1 MKGILIRAG
10 IVVATLLLVVVAA
23 RAADW
28 TAPAPFG
35 RAVAN
40 WSGGYVGVNG
50 GYGWG
55 QSDWDVPAVSASP
68 NGWLAGGTIGYNFQ
82 SGALMLGAE
91 GDIAYAALKGSIDC
105 PAGAAACETSTTW
118 IGTVR
123 GRLGYAGF
131 GNWLPYI
138 TGGAAFGDVKAANSA
153 FTSASST
160 QFGWAAGAGVEYA
173 MLAHWSLK
181 VEYLYVDLGGF
192 ACNAACGAAA
202 DTVNFTTNIVR
213 LGLNYRF

>member
-1 MKGILIRAG
+1 MRGMLIRAG
-10 IVVATLLLVVVAA
+10 IVFATLLLVVVAA
-23 RAADW
+23 RAAD
-28 TAPAPFG
+28 FG
-35 RAVAN
+35 RPQYGPRAVAN
-40 WSGGYVGVNG
+40 WSGGYIGING

-55 QSDWDVPAVSASP
+55 TSDWDAPVINTSPA
-68 NGWLAGGTIGYNFQ
+68 GWLAGGTIGYNFQ
-82 SGALMLGAE
+82 GGALMAGVE
-91 GDIAYAALKGSIDC
+91 GDIDYATLKGSIDC
-105 PAGAAACETSTTW
+105 PAGGACETSTTW

-123 GRLGYAGF
+123 ARLGYAGF

-138 TGGAAFGDVKAANSA
+138 TGGGAFGDVKASNSA

-160 QFGWAAGAGVEYA
+160 RFGWAAGAGIEYA

-202 DTVNFTTNIVR
+202 DTVNFTSGIAR